1 MKTKAQKQE
10 AVENAGKLIE
20 KSNVLLFTD
29 FTGVT
34 VEDTKKLRRALREIG
49 AQMFVLKK
57 RLLSVAMKEKG
68 HAFDPKAYDGSVG
81 AVFAPEGIESASST
95 VVKFFK
101 ERKLEKTKVLGGYDL
116 AAKAPLDKETVLM
129 IGNLPSREV
138 LLGQLLGMLSA
149 PVRSF
154 LYILKQKSE
163 QAPSQ
168 S

>member
-10 AVENAGKLIE
+10 AVEKAGELIE
-20 KSNVLLFTD
+20 KSNVLIYTD
-29 FTGVT
+29 FGGVT

-57 RLLSVAMKEKG
+57 RLLGVAMKEKG
-68 HAFDPKAYDGSVG
+68 HSFDPKAYSASVG
-81 AVFAPEGIESASST
+81 AVFAPDGIESASGT

-101 ERKLEKTKVLGGYDL
+101 ERKLEKDKVLGGYDI
-116 AAKAPLDKETVLM
+116 AAKQPLEKDFVLM
-129 IGNLPSREV
+129 IGNLPSRDV
-138 LLGQLLGMLSA
+138 LLGQFLGMLSA

-163 QAPSQ
+163 QTPSA
-168 S
+168 

>member
-10 AVENAGKLIE
+10 SIRKAADLIE
-20 KSNVLLFTD
+20 KSTALVFTD
-29 FTGVT
+29 FGGVT
-34 VEDTKKLRRALREIG
+34 MEDTKRLRRSLREDG

-57 RLLSVAMKEKG
+57 RLLGVAMKEKG
-68 HAFDPKAYDGSVG
+68 KEFDPQSYPGPVG
-81 AVFAPEGIESASST
+81 AVFATNGIESASAA

-101 ERKLEKTKVLGGYDL
+101 GLKLEKAKVLGGYDL
-116 AAKAPLDKETVLM
+116 AANKPLDKETVLM

-163 QAPSQ
+163 TTTPA
-168 S
+168 